1 MGSGDYN
8 FYGDKLKMKFITVIS
23 MMLVVTIIFFS
34 WGVIVDDLETNYIET
49 NISDSSGVNDSYKS
63 TYNRVEELNNT
74 FYPVQEDFQDIS
86 EDDGWFDR
94 IGDASIAIPKVIISI
109 PGVLFTTV
117 NYAISD
123 TVSILKLAGI
133 PAEVVL
139 IASIFITLM
148 ILFMIIAFWRRY
160 DQ

>member
-1 MGSGDYN
+1 
-8 FYGDKLKMKFITVIS
+8 MKFITVIS

-63 TYNRVEELNNT
+63 TYNRVDELNET
-74 FYPVQEDFQDIS
+74 FFPVQQDFQDIS